1 MLRAGWKMLMP
12 RDLACGLAAFALL
25 PVWAEEGLPQR
36 APVTQFA
43 PLLRAALDAPGG
55 TAHGVLAGLVAAA
68 FKRQFGTGG
77 EIDIDVSTIVR
88 YAQPGCARLRVD
100 VSQEG
105 VKLSAQAAPQR
116 QQVRFELNYCSDG
129 LPPRSLA
136 TGAAR

>member
-1 MLRAGWKMLMP
+1 MLRAGWKMLIFQH
-12 RDLACGLAAFALL
+12 LAFGLAALALL
-25 PVWAEEGLPQR
+25 PAWAAEAPSQR
-36 APVTQFA
+36 IPVAQFA

-55 TAHGVLAGLVAAA
+55 TAHGVLAGPVAAA

-77 EIDIDVSTIVR
+77 EVEIDVSTIVR

-105 VKLSAQAAPQR
+105 VNLSAQSAPQR
-116 QQVRFELNYCSDG
+116 QQLRFELNYCSDG